1 MKRWMMLLPLAVL
14 VLIVGFSLSRLTSK
28 DPAPTGFESPRRP
41 APTLEMAGFDGPA
54 VSMTA
59 FRGRPV
65 LVNFWGSYCAPCK
78 LEHPQ
83 LMNMQAAGVE
93 IVGILYHD
101 PHPEE
106 ARTYLVAKGNPFA
119 HVAVDE
125 EGRAFVDFGAAGV
138 PESFLVDGEG
148 VIVKSL
154 RGPFDA
160 KSASVFLEA
169 YKAEKA
175 KAKPQAAS

>member
-1 MKRWMMLLPLAVL
+1 MKRWMMVLPLAVL
-14 VLIVGFSLSRLTSK
+14 AIILGFSLSVLTSK
-28 DPAPTGFESPRRP
+28 NPSPTGFESPRRP
-41 APTLEMAGFDGPA
+41 APTAQLAGFDGPPVA
-54 VSMTA
+54 IPQ

-101 PHPEE
+101 PNPDE
-106 ARTYLVAKGNPFA
+106 ARAYLVSHGNPFA
-119 HVAVDE
+119 HIAEDL

-138 PESFLVDGEG
+138 PESFLVDGDG
-148 VIVKSL
+148 VIIKSL

-160 KSASVFLEA
+160 AAAGAFIDA
-169 YKAEKA
+169 YNAEKA
-175 KAKPQAAS
+175 KAKPAAAS